1 MVGYNI
7 ECDPGD
13 LYSRKCYVINPTTKA
28 REEIIG
34 YDSSG
39 NPLSKGATSAA
50 GTAWQINYTTL
61 DQSGNAYQPYG
72 TAGVPW
78 TLSGIAG
85 IFGVMPS
92 SGADSQDWKYIT
104 EVAPGSYSR
113 KMYNQRVC
121 NPLWPTFGCRTRDPA
136 SSNTVTTAPT
146 ESEPAPG
153 SEAWYDKFFGWFSAE
168 SEESFSPRFTTAG
181 MIVAGIGLVALGR
194 RLRGN

>member
-104 EVAPGSYSR
+104 EHAPGSFSR
-113 KMYNQRVC
+113 KMYQQRTC
-121 NPLWPTFGCRTRDPA
+121 NPLWPTFGCRTSDPE
-136 SSNTVTTAPT
+136 SSQTVTTAPD
-146 ESEPAPG
+146 ESDPAPG
-153 SEAWYDKFFGWFSAE
+153 SESWYDKFFGSFSAE
-168 SEESFSPRFTTAG
+168 SEQGVSRLTTAG
-181 MIVAGIGLVALGR
+181 TIIAGIGLVALGR